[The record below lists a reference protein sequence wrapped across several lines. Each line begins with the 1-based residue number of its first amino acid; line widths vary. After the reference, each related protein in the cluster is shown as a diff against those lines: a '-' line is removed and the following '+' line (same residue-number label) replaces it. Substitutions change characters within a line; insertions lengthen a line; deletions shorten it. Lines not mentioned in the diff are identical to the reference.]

1 MTAFSFDCP
10 RLRKPVAALLLLV
23 APGTLRADVFSN
35 VPEADGYNVAYE
47 LAIPVN
53 GAFQG
58 TTAVPYSVNNST
70 TAAPAG
76 FDRVAYY
83 LELTNASGTT
93 WVYTSMDAFTTSVT
107 QTGLPHAVNNPVS
120 FQQAVSNLTVFSN
133 VSGVQT
139 GSFDRGQ
146 IEMWHNS
153 YSQANAVASFAASA
167 TTFDWGDTM
176 SATASG
182 YGSFQ
187 IHNPGAKQAVLCYN
201 RWANSTATNDDVGIG
216 PFTGTVVTGATQPDW
231 TFGATTANYTS
242 RKLVVLVRPKR
253 FTVTFTSLPLN
264 QQVTPRNLSTN
275 NAVVPIAATETTG
288 GFEKA
293 VLKVFR
299 NGVAYGADTEQTL
312 TYTSGSAPFSFN
324 PTIPAELASYRFEIY
339 LKQGTTLHLVRRV
352 SDVTAGDVLM
362 WYGQSNSEAAVRVG
376 SANAYA
382 SPWIRTF
389 GMSSDDATVTQAYPF
404 WVQGDGDG
412 SRNVPAGVGQWALVV
427 GKKIV
432 DTYGIPVAIL
442 NGSRGGY
449 SMPKLQR
456 DDADLNHL
464 ADTGTTTYRVY
475 NRLRYRAIQAKVAS
489 GVRAIFYYQGESDV
503 NNATQHMDGFAS
515 LMEDWQVDYPAVEK
529 VFVTQL
535 HVGCSTTR
543 EQPALRDA
551 QRLLPEIYEKVRVNS
566 SNGLTAHTDNCHYPF
581 VGGYETHGLNVF
593 RQVARDL
600 YGAPDGPSI
609 DPPNPHSV
617 EWANPTGTRLRIVLQ
632 KPGAQLTVDA
642 AALPDF
648 RLNGSSAVRLSS
660 SVTNTAIELQYDS
673 PVTGATSLDYLA
685 HIGNAAGWV
694 RNANGV
700 GLLTFS
706 EPITS
711 DLPFITVTSPSAVT
725 QLGSGDVIPL
735 SATVATSAGTVS
747 KTEVFVDGILYA
759 SAAAGSISSNWTVP
773 SSGTHKIVFRA
784 TISTGRV
791 REETVIVFAGP
802 TASPAGIAT
811 GLKVWLKP
819 EAGIIRDAN
828 GLVSAWQDSSGNGN
842 HCVQATDTLKP
853 TYQPNR
859 FGTLPGVRFAG
870 DDWMASPAGMSTGS
884 YTKIVRVLMDD
895 FILPSGNIL
904 SSGASSGTRH
914 ALYMAGSTQPRIW
927 HSAPFVTSSGSML
940 AGRGHVIVA
949 TYDGTTKA
957 GKIYLDGILTGSGTA
972 TANTSDASFQLGAI
986 GGGNFMKGAIGEA
999 IIYNRVLTDPERTSV
1014 EGYLVNKISAP
1025 ADAALL
1031 DYNTW
1036 SATTISPPA
1045 DATPNGDANGNG
1057 IRNAVEFALKLDPGN
1072 LKPLDVQAGPSTINV
1087 RYFKPTDRTGVGYQL
1102 LESFDLQN
1110 WNPVTD
1116 LPADVS
1122 GGFEERFYS
1131 RSLAPQ
1137 KKSFYKLRVTVN
1149 D

>member
-1 MTAFSFDCP
+1 MTFPDFLSSASS
-10 RLRKPVAALLLLV
+10 RLAGGLFLLAASGLLQ
-23 APGTLRADVFSN
+23 ADVFSN
-35 VPEADGYNVAYE
+35 VPEASGYNVAYE

-58 TTAVPYSVNNST
+58 TTPVPYSVNNST

-83 LELTNASGTT
+83 MELTTATGTS

-107 QTGLPHAVNNPVS
+107 ATGLPHAVNNPVS

-133 VSGVQT
+133 VTGVQT

-153 YSQANAVASFAASA
+153 YTAANAVASFAASA
-167 TTFDWGDTM
+167 SNYDWGDTM

-201 RWANSTATNDDVGIG
+201 RWAASTTTNDDVGIG
-216 PFTGTVVTGATQPDW
+216 PFTGTVVTNGTQPDW
-231 TFGATTANYTS
+231 TFAANSANYTS

-264 QQVTPRNLSTN
+264 QQITPRNLSTN
-275 NAVVPIAATETTG
+275 NAVIPIAATVTTA
-288 GFEKA
+288 GFDKA

-312 TYTSGSAPFSFN
+312 TYTSGNAPFSFN
-324 PTIPAELASYRFEIY
+324 PTIPAELASYSFEIY

-412 SRNVPAGVGQWALVV
+412 SRNVAGGVGQWALVV

-456 DDADLNHL
+456 DDADLNNL
-464 ADTGTTTYRVY
+464 ADTGTTIFRVY
-475 NRLRYRAIQAKVAS
+475 NRLRYRAMQAKVAN

-503 NNATQHMDGFAS
+503 DNAAQHTSGFAS
-515 LMEDWQVDYPAVEK
+515 LMADWQVDYPAVEK

-551 QRLLPEIYEKVRVNS
+551 QRLLPELYEKVRVNS

-600 YGAPDGPSI
+600 YGAPDGPNI
-609 DPPNPHSV
+609 DAPNPQGV
-617 EWANPTGTRLRIVLQ
+617 EWGNPTGTRLRIVLQ

-648 RLNGSSAVRLSS
+648 RLNGSSAVLLSS
-660 SVTNTAIELQYDS
+660 SVTNTAIELQYDR

-694 RNANGV
+694 RNVNGV
-700 GLLTFS
+700 ALLTFS

-711 DLPFITVTSPSAVT
+711 DLPFITVTSPSAAT
-725 QLGSGDVIPL
+725 QLGTGDVIPL

-791 REETVIVFAGP
+791 REESVVVFAGP
-802 TASPAGIAT
+802 TAAPAGIAT
-811 GLKVWLKP
+811 GLNVWLKP

-859 FGTLPGVRFAG
+859 FGTLPGVCFTG
-870 DDWMASPAGMSTGS
+870 DDWLASAAGMSTGS

-895 FILPSGNIL
+895 FTLPSGNIL

-914 ALYMAGSTQPRIW
+914 ALYMAGTTQPRIW
-927 HSAPFVTSSGSML
+927 HSAIFVTSSGSMI

-957 GKIYLDGILTGSGTA
+957 GRIYLDGVLSGSGTA
-972 TANTSDASFQLGAI
+972 AANTSDASFQLGALA
-986 GGGNFMKGAIGEA
+986 GGNFMKGAIGEA

-1014 EGYLVNKISAP
+1014 EGYLANKISVP

-1031 DYNTW
+1031 NYNTW
-1036 SATTISPPA
+1036 SAATISPPA

-1057 IRNAVEFALKLDPGN
+1057 IRNAIEFALKLAPGN
-1072 LKPLDVQAGPSTINV
+1072 LKPLDVQAGPTAIDV
-1087 RYFKPTDRTGVGYQL
+1087 RYLKPTDRTGVSYQL
-1102 LESFDLQN
+1102 MESFDLQT

-1131 RSLAPQ
+1131 RPLAPQ
-1137 KKSFYKLRVTVN
+1137 KKAFYKLRVTVP
-1149 D
+1149 